1 MKDKKFIF
9 IFGSQRSGTT
19 LLFNVLSKHSEIKAT
34 PNDLNL
40 VTIFN
45 GDKNALDS
53 NKKKLVEWRLMS
65 LDLLFKIFSDVPHK
79 QSLKFIFTKYFNRY
93 KEQICL
99 HKIPKGEFDLD
110 YYRETFSN
118 ALYIYVIR
126 NPLAILASR
135 KYWKLS
141 NPKFKLWK
149 SIEKQNLTFSGIKKY
164 GYFFRK
170 HLLEVL
176 NSFVIIDK
184 NSRKFDTLKIVD
196 YEDLVTC
203 PDKVIIDILSSID
216 LEYYYKLY
224 FSIRQ
229 LANPYTSY
237 SDLKNKQGIYTN
249 SLDNWKTKLTL
260 TEKWLMRN
268 EIINFFSNYNF
279 NSEVLKNHIKEYLIA
294 IDRDLE
300 IYYTQEKKSWKR
312 L

>member
-19 LLFNVLSKHSEIKAT
+19 LLFNILSKHSEIKAT

-40 VTIFN
+40 ITIFN
-45 GDKNALDS
+45 GDKNSLDS

-65 LDLLFKIFSDVPHK
+65 LDLLFKLFSDVPHK
-79 QSLKFIFTKYFNRY
+79 QSLTFILKKYFNRY
-93 KEQICL
+93 QELICL
-99 HKIPKGEFDLD
+99 HKTPKGEFDINI
-110 YYRETFSN
+110 YREILPN

-149 SIEKQNLTFSGIKKY
+149 SIEKQNLTFAGIKKY

-170 HLLEVL
+170 HLNEVL
-176 NSFVIIDK
+176 DSFVLIDK

-203 PDKVIIDILSSID
+203 PDKVTIDILDSID
-216 LEYYYKLY
+216 LKYYYKLY
-224 FSIRQ
+224 LDIRH
-229 LANPYTSY
+229 LSNPYTSY
-237 SDLKNKQGIYTN
+237 SELKDEQGIYTN

-268 EIINFFSNYNF
+268 EIINFFSGYNF
-279 NSEVLKNHIKEYLIA
+279 NSEVLKNHIKEYLNI
-294 IDRDLE
+294 IDRELE
-300 IYYTQEKKSWKR
+300 IYY
-312 L
+312 